1 MRSNM
6 PIRRSSVRAAI
17 LFIAVFGIVRD
28 DQVDD
33 IVKSEM
39 AEQHIP
45 GLALAVMK
53 DGHVVRSGGYGF
65 ANVGWNIPVT
75 TNTVFKIGSISKQ
88 FLASALMI
96 LVQEGKIRLDDG
108 VHKYIPEAPPAWRG
122 ITVRH
127 LLSHTN
133 GIVREGPAFSP
144 FKA

>member
-1 MRSNM
+1 MSTARLFRSE
-6 PIRRSSVRAAI
+6 RWLSVAGALLVVLVGGVARA
-17 LFIAVFGIVRD
+17 D
-28 DQVDD
+28 EVDD
-33 IVKSEM
+33 IVKAEM
-39 AEQHIP
+39 AQQHIP

-65 ANVGWNIPVT
+65 ANVEWNIPVT

-122 ITVRH
+122 ITV
-127 LLSHTN
+127 
-133 GIVREGPAFSP
+133 P
-144 FKA
+144 